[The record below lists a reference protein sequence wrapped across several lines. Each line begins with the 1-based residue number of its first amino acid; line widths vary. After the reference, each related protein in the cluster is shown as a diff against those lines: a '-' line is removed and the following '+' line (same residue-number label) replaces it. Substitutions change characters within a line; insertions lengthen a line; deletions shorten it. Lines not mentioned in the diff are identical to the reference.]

1 MYVDQ
6 LERQL
11 TVGLEREGAAH
22 LDLAGACAANVA
34 AAVGHRAECLF
45 KVLLCKSG
53 IVGGG
58 AALLD
63 LLEGSV
69 IGVVDAIFIVA
80 DVLGADE
87 VGQHI
92 LGVVGVVEL
101 RNGHAVER
109 VIEREAEV
117 LVLHEGVEL
126 AVGAF
131 EVREEPEID
140 GGLVAQRHIL
150 SPFGVLHVM
159 LDLIAREGSAGQ
171 LAALE
176 HFDRGGAV
184 GDLLENDLFHA
195 DLVGI
200 VVVFILDHD
209 KFFVALPALENV
221 SAAVKELVGGGAELG
236 TALVG
241 ELLVV
246 GQEDLSDEEGFKIR
260 HGRGQ
265 RVLDG
270 VLVERLDADGVI
282 ELCFQLFARAFGLFA
297 RRQVGVIKVNER
309 VVIFAEAGDYA
320 LDDGHVALGFLMVGN
335 KAHAVYKVLR
345 GDGRDLCA
353 LAVVPLGVLAQVERP
368 DGVIVVVL
376 PAFSERGN
384 EGAKAV
390 GLDQTVDDVGN
401 DLLARGVG
409 QVEGNEGGDV
419 GRISAKIL
427 CGIHAL
433 GTAAAQTGDR
443 QKHCECDGHCTG

>member
-1 MYVDQ
+1 
-6 LERQL
+6 
-11 TVGLEREGAAH
+11 
-22 LDLAGACAANVA
+22 
-34 AAVGHRAECLF
+34 
-45 KVLLCKSG
+45 
-53 IVGGG
+53 
-58 AALLD
+58 
-63 LLEGSV
+63 
-69 IGVVDAIFIVA
+69 
-80 DVLGADE
+80 
-87 VGQHI
+87 
-92 LGVVGVVEL
+92 
-101 RNGHAVER
+101 
-109 VIEREAEV
+109 
-117 LVLHEGVEL
+117 
-126 AVGAF
+126 
-131 EVREEPEID
+131 
-140 GGLVAQRHIL
+140 
-150 SPFGVLHVM
+150 M
-159 LDLIAREGSAGQ
+159 LDLVAREGGAGQ

-200 VVVFILDHD
+200 VVVFVLDHD
-209 KFFVALPALENV
+209 KFLVALPALENV

-236 TALVG
+236 AALVG
-241 ELLVV
+241 ELFVV

-270 VLVERLDADGVI
+270 VLVERLDADGVV

-297 RRQVGVIKVNER
+297 RCQVGVVKVNER

-335 KAHAVYKVLR
+335 KAHAVHKVLR

-390 GLDQTVDDVGN
+390 GLDQTVDDVGD
-401 DLLARGVG
+401 DLLACGVG

-443 QKHCECDGHCTG
+443 QKHCECDGRCTG